1 MGLPSNNCIKKKKH
15 SYLTKE
21 KDIIVNIVKHS
32 VRNNMLLTFME
43 GAAVTDSKFSAKGGE
58 FVLFGFS
65 LTWQAALFMTYFFV
79 CVFVL
84 LT

>member
-1 MGLPSNNCIKKKKH
+1 
-15 SYLTKE
+15 
-21 KDIIVNIVKHS
+21 
-32 VRNNMLLTFME
+32 MLLTFME